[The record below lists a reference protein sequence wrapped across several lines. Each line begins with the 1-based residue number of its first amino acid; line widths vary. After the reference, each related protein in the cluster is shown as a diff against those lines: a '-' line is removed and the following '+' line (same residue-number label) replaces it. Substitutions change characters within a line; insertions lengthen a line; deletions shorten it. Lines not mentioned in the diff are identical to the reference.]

1 MYPENFGFQ
10 LFIVLQYFIR
20 EIFLKSSLL
29 FNSFY
34 CLLCLKTKVYGS
46 NIKTRTELWMQKL
59 LYLLFKMKR
68 LYICYYIICL
78 TVPLNTFLFPRIMI
92 SLSVACIKL
101 KKGLY
106 WNHTSAW
113 VFFCKLAVYCQNT
126 FHLEHLWTD
135 GSVSCLPRRLQK
147 VLEMRKTIP
156 RDIYKARHKSLKKV
170 LKIYTIDAKNTR
182 VT

>member
-10 LFIVLQYFIR
+10 LFIILQYFIR

-59 LYLLFKMKR
+59 LYLLFTMKR

-101 KKGLY
+101 KKDFIEITLPHGCSSVNLLY
-106 WNHTSAW
+106 IVRTPFTWNISGRLVLFL
-113 VFFCKLAVYCQNT
+113 VFQGVFKKSWRWEKQFPETFTKLA
-126 FHLEHLWTD
+126 
-135 GSVSCLPRRLQK
+135 
-147 VLEMRKTIP
+147 I
-156 RDIYKARHKSLKKV
+156 KA
-170 LKIYTIDAKNTR
+170 
-182 VT
+182 

>member
-10 LFIVLQYFIR
+10 LFIILQYFIR

-59 LYLLFKMKR
+59 LYLLFTMKR

-126 FHLEHLWTD
+126 FHLEHLWTA

-156 RDIYKARHKSLKKV
+156 RDIYKARHKGLKNV
-170 LKIYTIDAKNTR
+170 LKIYTINAKNTR